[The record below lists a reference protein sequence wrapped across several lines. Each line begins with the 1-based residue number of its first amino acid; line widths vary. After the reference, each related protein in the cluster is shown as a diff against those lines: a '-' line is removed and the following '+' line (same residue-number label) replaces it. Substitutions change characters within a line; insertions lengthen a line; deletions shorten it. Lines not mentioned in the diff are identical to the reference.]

1 MTRRPCAR
9 GSPLR
14 VATPTGKASASAKS
28 PLARIPKIESR
39 IHADRTNV
47 GCACYL
53 CARQAKWHLHC
64 AGIYMPSTR
73 TTPICQLKTNVPAAN
88 QHQRREGRAK
98 RSVELREFK
107 YHHSRKLVRK
117 VERRELDT
125 NVLRG

>member
-1 MTRRPCAR
+1 MRAGVHPC
-9 GSPLR
+9 GSQPLR
-14 VATPTGKASASAKS
+14 EKRLPPRKVHL
-28 PLARIPKIESR
+28 LAFRRSK
-39 IHADRTNV
+39 V

-73 TTPICQLKTNVPAAN
+73 TTQICQLKTNVPAAN
-88 QHQRREGRAK
+88 QHKRREGRAK

-107 YHHSRKLVRK
+107 YRHSRKVVRK
-117 VERRELDT
+117 IERRELDT